1 MLYGEDYEEH
11 EEPSLF
17 FDIDHH
23 HPYSVTSQILF
34 GGNEMN
40 MRNLVQAISF
50 ESSRM
55 FDIQSQLLAMNQIK
69 TKCIRES
76 IASRIRGSNIL
87 PYVES
92 KHLNASRFV
101 RFTAEIF

>member
-1 MLYGEDYEEH
+1 M
-11 EEPSLF
+11 
-17 FDIDHH
+17 
-23 HPYSVTSQILF
+23 TSQILF

-50 ESSRM
+50 ESNRM
-55 FDIQSQLLAMNQIK
+55 FDIQSQLLAMNKIK

-76 IASRIRGSNIL
+76 IANRIRGSNIL